1 MFQLE
6 RCTLIPPSDFVRQKT
21 LNKSIHCRG
30 IGLHSGA
37 RINMTLH
44 PAAPG
49 TGIVFRRADQSDVE
63 ILASWRNVVDSTL
76 CTTLG
81 NRDGVTV
88 ATVEHL
94 MASFAG
100 LEVDNAVVELDGP
113 EVPVMD
119 GSAAPFVF
127 LIECAGLVQQPAPR
141 RAVKVMKPV
150 SVGGEGGSA
159 MLVPDDEFRLS
170 FAIDFASGAINRQE
184 LSVAIDAGSFKH
196 DISRA
201 RTFGFL
207 DEVDRMR
214 AAGLAR
220 GGSLDNAVVISGDRI
235 LNQEGLRYGDEFVR
249 HKMLDALGDLYLA
262 GGPILGHFHGMRSG
276 HAMNRRLV
284 EALFADATA
293 WCMTAVPTAI
303 WDDAPQR
310 ARA

>member
-1 MFQLE
+1 M
-6 RCTLIPPSDFVRQKT
+6 
-21 LNKSIHCRG
+21 
-30 IGLHSGA
+30 A
-37 RINMTLH
+37 LH
-44 PAAPG
+44 PAAPD
-49 TGIVFRRADQSDVE
+49 TGIVFRRTDQDNTE
-63 ILASWRNVVDSTL
+63 IAANWRNVVDSTL

-81 NRDGVTV
+81 NPDGVTV

-127 LIECAGLVQQPAPR
+127 LIECAGLVEQSALR
-141 RAVKVMKPV
+141 HAIKVMKSV
-150 SVGGEGGSA
+150 RVGGKGSSA

-170 FAIDFASGAINRQE
+170 FVIDFTSGAISRQE
-184 LSVAIDAGSFKH
+184 LSVAIDAESFKH

-262 GGPILGHFHGMRSG
+262 GRPILGHFHGMRSG
-276 HAMNRRLV
+276 HATNRRLV
-284 EALFADATA
+284 EALLEDATA
-293 WCMTAVPTAI
+293 WCMAAIPAEI
-303 WDDAPQR
+303 WDEPPQR
-310 ARA
+310 VRA

>member
-1 MFQLE
+1 M
-6 RCTLIPPSDFVRQKT
+6 IPSTEIARQKT

-30 IGLHSGA
+30 IGLHTGA
-37 RINMTLH
+37 RINLTLH

-49 TGIVFRRADQSDVE
+49 TGIVFRRSDQGGAE
-63 ILASWRNVVDSTL
+63 IAANWCNIVDSSL
-76 CTTLG
+76 CTTIG
-81 NRDGVTV
+81 DGDGLKI
-88 ATVEHL
+88 ATIEHL
-94 MASFAG
+94 MAALAG

-127 LIECAGLVQQPAPR
+127 LIECVGLVEQHAPR
-141 RAVKVMKPV
+141 RAIKVLKPV
-150 SVGGEGGSA
+150 SVGAKGKSA
-159 MLVPDDEFRLS
+159 ALVPSEEFRLS
-170 FAIDFASGAINRQE
+170 FAIDFASGAIKRQE
-184 LSVAIDAGSFKH
+184 LSVTLDADRFKN

-207 DEVDRMR
+207 DEVDRMQ

-220 GGSLDNAVVISGDRI
+220 GGSLDNAVVISGDQI
-235 LNQEGLRYGDEFVR
+235 LNKEGLRYGDEFVR

-276 HAMNRRLV
+276 HATTRELL
-284 EALFADATA
+284 EALFADPSA
-293 WCMTAVPTAI
+293 WCASPVPAVL
-303 WDDAPQR
+303 WDEEPQR

>member
-1 MFQLE
+1 
-6 RCTLIPPSDFVRQKT
+6 LILQDVAQQKT
-21 LNKSIHCRG
+21 LKKAIHCRG

-37 RINMTLH
+37 RIHMSLH
-44 PAAPG
+44 PAAPD
-49 TGIVFRRADQSDVE
+49 TGIVFRRLDCDGAE
-63 ILASWRNVVDSTL
+63 IQATWHNVVDSTL

-81 NRDGVTV
+81 DRDGLKI

-94 MASFAG
+94 MSAFAG
-100 LEVDNAVVELDGP
+100 LEVDNVIVELDGP

-127 LIECAGLVQQPAPR
+127 LIECAGLVEQLVPR
-141 RAVKVMKPV
+141 HAIKVLKPV
-150 SVGGEGGSA
+150 SVGSPGNSA
-159 MLVPDDEFRLS
+159 ALLPADEFRLS

-184 LSVAIDAGSFKH
+184 LSFALDAESFKH

-220 GGSLDNAVVISGDRI
+220 GGSLDNAVVISGDRV
-235 LNQEGLRYGDEFVR
+235 LNKEGLRYGDEFVR
-249 HKMLDALGDLYLA
+249 HKVLDALGDLYLV
-262 GGPILGHFHGMRSG
+262 GGPVLGHFHGVRSG
-276 HAMNRRLV
+276 HAINRQLI
-284 EALFADATA
+284 EALFADSTA
-293 WCMTAVPTAI
+293 WCMTTLSGAA
-303 WDDAPQR
+303 WDEAPQR

>member
-1 MFQLE
+1 
-6 RCTLIPPSDFVRQKT
+6 LILQDVARQKT
-21 LNKSIHCRG
+21 LKKAIHCRG

-37 RINMTLH
+37 RIHMSLY
-44 PAAPG
+44 PAAAD
-49 TGIVFRRADQSDVE
+49 TGIVFRRVDRDGAE
-63 ILASWRNVVDSTL
+63 IQASWRNVVDSTL

-81 NRDGVTV
+81 DGAELKI

-94 MASFAG
+94 MSAFAG

-127 LIECAGLVQQPAPR
+127 LIECAGLVEQLVPR
-141 RAVKVMKPV
+141 QAIKVLKPV
-150 SVGGEGGSA
+150 SVGGRGNSA
-159 MLVPDDEFRLS
+159 ALLPADEFRLS

-184 LSVAIDAGSFKH
+184 LSFTLDADSFKH

-207 DEVDRMR
+207 DEVDRMQ

-220 GGSLDNAVVISGDRI
+220 GGSLDNAVVISGDRV
-235 LNQEGLRYGDEFVR
+235 LNKEGLRYGDEFVR
-249 HKMLDALGDLYLA
+249 HKVLDALGDLYLA
-262 GGPILGHFHGMRSG
+262 GGPILGHFHGVRSG
-276 HAMNRRLV
+276 HAINRQLM
-284 EALFADATA
+284 ETLFADPAA
-293 WCMTAVPTAI
+293 WCTTTIPGAA
-303 WDDAPQR
+303 WEEAPQR